1 MNRIKTIA
9 FLLLLPLAFSIQLAR
24 AQYGNTPPLHR
35 EGNQLKDPHGNT
47 VVLHG
52 VMDTP
57 SPYFNSYRWGN
68 SCNSS
73 TVTPCINYF
82 NKLFTAITD
91 TTSGAYCNLFR
102 LHLDPCWTNDPN
114 KPRTGSEGGEANISQ
129 FSATRLKTYLR
140 SLYTRIAVNAVKH
153 GLYVVIRPPGVFPG
167 EVKVGDEY
175 NEYLMTVWDIVSQ
188 NDTIKKYS
196 GQISL
201 ELGNEP
207 VNL

>member
-1 MNRIKTIA
+1 MRKMNRIKTIA

-91 TTSGAYCNLFR
+91 TTHKCCKG
-102 LHLDPCWTNDPN
+102 
-114 KPRTGSEGGEANISQ
+114 EGKECDHQCDTTQCKHQCKEGQEGCKHQCKEGE
-129 FSATRLKTYLR
+129 
-140 SLYTRIAVNAVKH
+140 
-153 GLYVVIRPPGVFPG
+153 
-167 EVKVGDEY
+167 
-175 NEYLMTVWDIVSQ
+175 
-188 NDTIKKYS
+188 KK
-196 GQISL
+196 
-201 ELGNEP
+201 ECCKK
-207 VNL
+207 